1 MLGYEDELAM
11 IRHAWIAML
20 GLGLL
25 GCGETLAGVACP
37 AIAAAGLG
45 VDVTNAATM
54 QPLCDANVIATD
66 GSSSERL
73 QPASCHYF
81 GAYER
86 PGTYAIAV
94 SRPGFASREVSSV
107 RVVMG
112 GGQCPH
118 VEQTHVSVALTPE
131 G

>member
-1 MLGYEDELAM
+1 MKLAM
-11 IRHAWIAML
+11 IRRACVVML

-25 GCGETLAGVACP
+25 GCGETLSGVACP

-45 VDVTNAATM
+45 VDVTNAATT
-54 QPLCDANVIATD
+54 QPLCDATVIAAD
-66 GSSSERL
+66 GSYSERL
-73 QPASCHYF
+73 QGVSCRYF

-86 PGTYAIAV
+86 PGTYALAV
-94 SRPGFASREVSSV
+94 SRPGFASKEVSSV

-118 VEQTHVSVALTPE
+118 VEPAHVSVALTPE

>member
-1 MLGYEDELAM
+1 MKLAM
-11 IRHAWIAML
+11 VGRACVVAL

-25 GCGETLAGVACP
+25 RCGEIPAAVGCP
-37 AIAAAGLG
+37 AIALAGLG
-45 VDVTNAATM
+45 VDVTNGATT
-54 QPLCDANVIATD
+54 QPLCDAAVMATD
-66 GSSSERL
+66 GSYSERL
-73 QPASCHYF
+73 QGGSCRYF

-86 PGTYAIAV
+86 PGTYALAV
-94 SRPGFASREVSSV
+94 SRPGFASKEVSSV

-118 VEQTHVSVALTPE
+118 VEQTHVSVALSPE